1 MIVETIDAL
10 NESLKAGVL
19 TSEAKNGWPI
29 LADLIQTAPTLISRQ
44 IPKGS
49 LEQIQFNTLVDVVK
63 KHPVLRDINQ
73 ISSQMSSISNGLKI
87 RIAKAYQNYL
97 ENENYGMMRG
107 EMGLNRKANS
117 SFISIGRQLS
127 QRKRKA
133 MYRSAKLV
141 QAASAAIVRFTP
153 TRGGF
158 GRLEIFVFDKDADR
172 LMMAA
177 GSMEDV
183 YEGRTMPISQLSQIG
198 LGGKNPMRVLTMK
211 IRIEDKAALVAALGS
226 TSFTV
231 VEVPAV

>member
-49 LEQIQFNTLVDVVK
+49 LEQIQFNTLVEVVK

-107 EMGLNRKANS
+107 EMGLNRKA
-117 SFISIGRQLS
+117 SIEQPS
-127 QRKRKA
+127 QRRRTA
-133 MYRSAKLV
+133 MHRSAKLV

-172 LMMAA
+172 LMMAT

-183 YEGRTMPISQLSQIG
+183 YEGRSMPVSQMSPIG

-226 TSFTV
+226 SSFTI
-231 VEVPAV
+231 VEVPPAV